1 MKILAKLKS
10 NKNGILSFETTCNLP
25 LESEK
30 LYTLSINT
38 YKSNRSLE
46 QNSLLWG
53 IIQQISDETG
63 NDPMDVYVDALENA
77 NVKYEWI
84 GALAETENSLK
95 AIYRAVKNYGTFLTD
110 KNVELVRY
118 KCYLGSSKFNSKEMT
133 ALIDYL
139 LCVASELG
147 IHIEV
152 NDEL

>member
-25 LESEK
+25 LKIEN

-84 GALAETENSLK
+84 GALADAENSLK
-95 AIYRAVKNYGTFLTD
+95 TIYRAVKTYGTFLTD

-133 ALIDYL
+133 SLIDYL
-139 LCVASELG
+139 LCVANELG
-147 IHIEV
+147 IYIEV
-152 NDEL
+152 NYGL